1 MTQRVGIVGHPLQ
14 HSISPIFQQAA
25 LDHLSLDIAYEAW
38 DTPPGDLAGLLAWLR
53 RTPDALGANVTV
65 PYKEEVF
72 ALVDRREGDAE
83 LLGAVNTLVA
93 HEGEITGHNTDA
105 IGFLRALV
113 EDGGFDA
120 RGRSMLVL
128 GAGGAARAVVVALA
142 RSGAAHIAI
151 ANRTV
156 ERGRALAGLSARH
169 GAVATVVELTPQALQ
184 RELAERPWD
193 LIVNATSVGMRHSA
207 TESES
212 LLAVELIPQGA
223 LVCDLVYNP
232 LVTPLLQA
240 AQSAGVLTLSGL
252 PMLVYQGAESFQFW
266 TGVQPPI
273 DVMMA
278 AAREALQI
286 SGEGDLDGRGE
297 GCSDS

>member
-14 HSISPIFQQAA
+14 HSISPIFQRAA

-53 RTPDALGANVTV
+53 RMPDALGANVTV
-65 PYKEEVF
+65 PYKEDVF

-93 HEGEITGHNTDA
+93 REGELTGHNTDA
-105 IGFLRALV
+105 IGFLRALT

-120 RGRSMLVL
+120 KGRRVLVL
-128 GAGGAARAVVVALA
+128 GAGGAGRAVVVALA

-156 ERGRALAGLSARH
+156 ERAQALAGLSARH
-169 GAVATVVELTPQALQ
+169 GAVATVAEPTHQALQ

-207 TESES
+207 TEGGSP
-212 LLAVELIPQGA
+212 LAVELIPQGV

-240 AQSAGVLTLSGL
+240 AQSAGALALSGL
-252 PMLVYQGAESFQFW
+252 PMLVYQGAESFRLW
-266 TGVQPPI
+266 TGLQPPVG
-273 DVMMA
+273 VMMA
-278 AAREALQI
+278 AAREALE
-286 SGEGDLDGRGE
+286 SPGEGA
-297 GCSDS
+297 